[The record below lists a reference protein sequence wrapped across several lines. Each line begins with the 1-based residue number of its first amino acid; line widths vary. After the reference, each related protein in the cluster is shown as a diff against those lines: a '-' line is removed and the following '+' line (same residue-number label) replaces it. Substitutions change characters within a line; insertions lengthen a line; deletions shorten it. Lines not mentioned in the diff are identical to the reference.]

1 MAIEQNT
8 KLFFKYGTQKKYKE
22 LAAKDA
28 GTFYVTSDTHR
39 LYLGSDLLSQAVLV
53 VEDSNHLPN
62 GDGVDAGQIAYVSKG
77 NILCIKKEDG
87 EWTQLNP
94 DTYVE
99 SMTQAATS
107 VDGQNQAT
115 VTTSLAK
122 NHNIGGSIDPSASV
136 VFKGST
142 KTGVNVTTDNTGAVV
157 ISNASLA
164 VQKDAA
170 SGGVKLGFAG
180 SSNNVTLKGA
190 GATTVDFSDSA
201 ITITSTDNDT
211 KVTGASLTNSADSTA
226 GFILSGEI
234 NLSDNTNVEYTT
246 TLDPRIA
253 IGGTASKTIVPFK
266 LSSDGK
272 GVASLD
278 VYTKGEVDAA
288 IKTAEKAMNA
298 MTYKGKVSKTNPLP
312 TAENSVSIGDAY
324 IVEENGFQIG
334 GEGTAY
340 PVGTLIIA
348 KAASGVTENANGFL
362 PVNGV
367 VWDAVLTS
375 DTDTTYTFG
384 ANTNAKQVLLNPSTG
399 TSDGGLTFST
409 GTSPL
414 TSTVSASGTKLSD
427 ITVSIEH
434 NKKTAKNGTPVS
446 VEQTTGAD
454 ASLSYISNVTF
465 DAYGHVDTITKGT
478 AKIVDTKLS
487 TLSFSAPT
495 ASGLMLTA
503 GDNKNG
509 ELSAGLTFKSTT
521 LNISTSIEKNKDAV
535 VTADIVWGT
544 F

>member
-8 KLFFKYGTQKKYKE
+8 KLFFKYGPQEKYKE
-22 LAAKDA
+22 LKEKDA

-53 VEDSNHLPN
+53 VADVGHLPN
-62 GDGVDAGQIAYVSKG
+62 SAGVDAGQIAYVSG
-77 NILCIKKEDG
+77 DNILCIKGNDG
-87 EWTQLNP
+87 WTQLNS

-99 SMTQAATS
+99 SMSQAATS
-107 VDGQNQAT
+107 TSEQNQAT
-115 VTTSLAK
+115 VTTSLVK
-122 NHNIGGSIDPSASV
+122 NHKDVGSKDPSASV

-142 KTGVNVTTDNTGAVV
+142 ETGVNVTADDTGAVV

-164 VQKDAA
+164 VQKDEDN
-170 SGGVKLGFAG
+170 GGVKLGFVN

-190 GATTVDFSDSA
+190 GATKVDFSDRV
-201 ITITSTDNDT
+201 ITITSTDTDNDT
-211 KVTGASLTNSADSTA
+211 KVTGASLTNSADQNA

-234 NLSDNTNVEYTT
+234 NLSNNTKVEYTT

-266 LSSDGK
+266 LSDGK

-298 MTYKGKVSKTNPLP
+298 MTYKGKVNKTKPLP

-324 IVEENGFQIG
+324 IVEEEGFQIG
-334 GEGTAY
+334 GEGAAY

-348 KAASGVTENANGFL
+348 KAAAGVTENANGFL
-362 PVNGV
+362 PANGV

-384 ANTNAKQVLLNPSTG
+384 ANTSAKQVLLNPSTG

-414 TSTVSASGTKLSD
+414 TSTVSASGTNLSD

-434 NKKTAKNGTPVS
+434 NKKAAKDGTPVS

-454 ASLSYISNVTF
+454 ASLNYISNVTF

-503 GDNKNG
+503 TDNKNG

-521 LNISTSIEKNKDAV
+521 LNISTSAVANGDAT

>member
-8 KLFFKYGTQKKYKE
+8 KLFFKYGTQDKYKALE
-22 LAAKDA
+22 AKDA

-53 VEDSNHLPN
+53 VADVEHLPN
-62 GDGVDAGQIAYVSKG
+62 SAGVDAGQIAYVSKD
-77 NILCIKKEDG
+77 NILCIKKDG
-87 EWTQLNP
+87 AGWTQLNS

-99 SMTQAATS
+99 SMSQVATS
-107 VDGQNQAT
+107 TSEQNQVT
-115 VTTSLAK
+115 VTTSLVK
-122 NHNIGGSIDPSASV
+122 NHKDVGSEDPSASV

-142 KTGVNVTTDNTGAVV
+142 ETGVNVTADDTGAVV

-164 VQKDAA
+164 VQKV
-170 SGGVKLGFAG
+170 SGGVELGFAN

-211 KVTGASLTNSADSTA
+211 KVTGASLTNNADQNA

-234 NLSDNTNVEYTT
+234 NLSNNTKVEYTT

-266 LSSDGK
+266 LSDGK

-298 MTYKGKVSKTNPLP
+298 MTYKGKVNKTKPLP

-324 IVEENGFQIG
+324 VVEEEGFQIG
-334 GEGTAY
+334 GEGAAY

-348 KAASGVTENANGFL
+348 KAAAGVTENANGFL
-362 PVNGV
+362 PANGV

-384 ANTNAKQVLLNPSTG
+384 ANTSAKQVLLNPSTG

-414 TSTVSASGTKLSD
+414 TSTVSASGINLSD

-434 NKKTAKNGTPVS
+434 NKKAAKDGTPVS

-454 ASLSYISNVTF
+454 ASLNYISNVTF

-503 GDNKNG
+503 TDNKNG

-521 LNISTSIEKNKDAV
+521 LNISTSAVANGDAT

>member
-8 KLFFKYGTQKKYKE
+8 KLFFKYGTQAKYKALE
-22 LAAKDA
+22 AKDA

-53 VEDSNHLPN
+53 VADLNHLPN
-62 GDGVDAGQIAYVSKG
+62 SAGVDAGQIAYVSEG
-77 NILCIKKEDG
+77 NILCIKKEG
-87 EWTQLNP
+87 AGWTQLNS

-99 SMTQAATS
+99 SMTQVATS
-107 VDGQNQAT
+107 GQNQAT

-122 NHNIGGSIDPSASV
+122 NHNNGESEDPSASV

-142 KTGVNVTTDNTGAVV
+142 ETGVNVTTDNAGAVV

-211 KVTGASLTNSADSTA
+211 KVTGASLTNAADSTA

-234 NLSDNTNVEYTT
+234 NLSDNKKVEYTT

-266 LSSDGK
+266 LSDGK

-298 MTYKGKVSKTNPLP
+298 MTYKGKVSKTKPLP

-324 IVEENGFQIG
+324 IVEEKGFQIG

-362 PVNGV
+362 PANGV

-414 TSTVSASGTKLSD
+414 TSTVSASGTNLSD

-434 NKKTAKNGTPVS
+434 NKKAAKNGTPVS
-446 VEQTTGAD
+446 VEQTTGVD

-495 ASGLMLTA
+495 ASGLILTA
-503 GDNKNG
+503 ADNKNG

-521 LNISTSIEKNKDAV
+521 LNISTSAETNGDAV

>member
-8 KLFFKYGTQKKYKE
+8 KLFFKYGTQAKYKALE
-22 LAAKDA
+22 AKDA

-53 VEDSNHLPN
+53 VKNLSQLPSSA
-62 GDGVDAGQIAYVSKG
+62 DAGQIAYVSEG
-77 NILCIKKEDG
+77 NILCIKKESDG
-87 EWTQLNP
+87 WTQLNP

-99 SMTQAATS
+99 SMTQVATS
-107 VDGQNQAT
+107 GQNQAT

-122 NHNIGGSIDPSASV
+122 NHNNGESEDPSASV

-142 KTGVNVTTDNTGAVV
+142 ETGVNVTTDETGAVV

-211 KVTGASLTNSADSTA
+211 KVTGASLTNAADSTA

-234 NLSDNTNVEYTT
+234 HLSDNTNVEYAT

-266 LSSDGK
+266 LSDGK

-312 TAENSVSIGDAY
+312 TAENSISIGDAY

-334 GEGTAY
+334 GQGTAY

-348 KAASGVTENANGFL
+348 KAANGVTENADGFL

-384 ANTNAKQVLLNPSTG
+384 ANTNAKQVLLSPSTG
-399 TSDGGLTFST
+399 ISDGGLTFST

-434 NKKTAKNGTPVS
+434 NKKTAKDGTLVS

-503 GDNKNG
+503 TDNKNG

-521 LNISTSIEKNKDAV
+521 LNISTSAETKGKDAV

>member
-8 KLFFKYGTQKKYKE
+8 KLFFKYGTQAKYKALE
-22 LAAKDA
+22 AKDA

-53 VEDSNHLPN
+53 VADLDHLPN
-62 GDGVDAGQIAYVSKG
+62 SAGVEAGQIAYVSEG
-77 NILCIKKEDG
+77 NILCIKKEG
-87 EWTQLNP
+87 AGWTQLNS

-99 SMTQAATS
+99 SMTQVATS
-107 VDGQNQAT
+107 GQNQAT

-122 NHNIGGSIDPSASV
+122 NHNNGGSEDPSASV

-142 KTGVNVTTDNTGAVV
+142 ETGVNVTTDSTGAVV

-170 SGGVKLGFAG
+170 SGGVKLGFAN

-211 KVTGASLTNSADSTA
+211 KVTGASLTNAADSTA

-234 NLSDNTNVEYTT
+234 NLSDKTKVEYTT

-266 LSSDGK
+266 LSDGK

-298 MTYKGKVSKTNPLP
+298 MTYKGKVSKTKPLP

-324 IVEENGFQIG
+324 IVEEKGFQIG

-348 KAASGVTENANGFL
+348 KAAAGVTENANGFL
-362 PVNGV
+362 PANGV

-399 TSDGGLTFST
+399 DSDGGLTFST

-414 TSTVSASGTKLSD
+414 TSTVSASGTNLSD

-434 NKKTAKNGTPVS
+434 NKKAAKNETPVS

-454 ASLSYISNVTF
+454 ASLNYISNVTF

-503 GDNKNG
+503 ADNKNG

-521 LNISTSIEKNKDAV
+521 LNISTSAVANGDAT

>member
-8 KLFFKYGTQKKYKE
+8 KLFFKYGTQNKYKALE
-22 LAAKDA
+22 EKDA

-53 VEDSNHLPN
+53 VADVGHLPN
-62 GDGVDAGQIAYVSKG
+62 SAGVDAGQIAYVSED
-77 NILCIKKEDG
+77 NILCIKGNDG
-87 EWTQLNP
+87 WTQLNS

-99 SMTQAATS
+99 SMSQTATS
-107 VDGQNQAT
+107 TPGQNQAT
-115 VTTSLAK
+115 VTTSLVK
-122 NHNIGGSIDPSASV
+122 NHKNVGSEDPSASV

-142 KTGVNVTTDNTGAVV
+142 ETGVNVTADEKTGAVV

-164 VQKDAA
+164 VQKDEDN
-170 SGGVKLGFAG
+170 GGVKLGFVN

-190 GATTVDFSDSA
+190 GDTTVDFSDSV
-201 ITITSTDNDT
+201 ITITSSDKG
-211 KVTGASLTNSADSTA
+211 KVTGASLTNNADPNA
-226 GFILSGEI
+226 GFILNGEI
-234 NLSDNTNVEYTT
+234 NLSGNTKVEYTT

-266 LSSDGK
+266 LSDGK

-298 MTYKGKVSKTNPLP
+298 MTYKGKVNKTKPLP

-324 IVEENGFQIG
+324 IVEEEGFQIG
-334 GEGTAY
+334 GEGAAY

-348 KAASGVTENANGFL
+348 KAAAGVTENANGFL
-362 PVNGV
+362 PANGV

-384 ANTNAKQVLLNPSTG
+384 ANTSAKQVLLNPSTG

-414 TSTVSASGTKLSD
+414 TSTVSASGTNLSD

-434 NKKTAKNGTPVS
+434 NKKAAKDGTPVS

-454 ASLSYISNVTF
+454 ASLNYISNVTF

-503 GDNKNG
+503 TDNKNG

-521 LNISTSIEKNKDAV
+521 LNISTSAVANGDAT

>member
-8 KLFFKYGTQKKYKE
+8 KLFFKYGTQAKYKE
-22 LAAKDA
+22 LVAKDA

-53 VEDSNHLPN
+53 VEDLDHLPN
-62 GDGVDAGQIAYVSKG
+62 SAGVDAGQIAYVSNG
-77 NILCIKKEDG
+77 NILCIKKEDAG
-87 EWTQLNP
+87 WTQLNS
-94 DTYVE
+94 DTYVK
-99 SMTQAATS
+99 SMTQVATS
-107 VDGQNQAT
+107 GQNQAT
-115 VTTSLAK
+115 VITSLEK
-122 NHNIGGSIDPSASV
+122 NHKNFGSEDPSASV

-142 KTGVNVTTDNTGAVV
+142 ETGVNITTDDTGAVV

-164 VQKDAA
+164 VQKDEV
-170 SGGVKLGFAG
+170 GVKLGFAG
-180 SSNNVTLKGA
+180 SSNNVALKGA

-211 KVTGASLTNSADSTA
+211 KVTGASLTNNADSKA

-234 NLSDNTNVEYTT
+234 NLSNKTTVEYTT

-253 IGGTASKTIVPFK
+253 IGGTENKAIVPFQ
-266 LSSDGK
+266 LSSDGRT
-272 GVASLD
+272 GVASLN
-278 VYTKGEVDAA
+278 VYTKEEVDAA
-288 IKTAEKAMNA
+288 IKTAEKTMNA
-298 MTYKGKVSKTNPLP
+298 MTYKGKVSKTKPLP
-312 TAENSVSIGDAY
+312 IAENSVSIGDAY

-334 GEGTAY
+334 GTGTAY

-348 KAASGVTENANGFL
+348 KAADRVTENEKGFL
-362 PVNGV
+362 PANGV

-375 DTDTTYTFG
+375 DTDTTYTFA

-414 TSTVSASGTKLSD
+414 TSTVSASGTNLSD

-434 NKKTAKNGTPVS
+434 NKKTAKDGTLVS

-503 GDNKNG
+503 TDNKNG

-521 LNISTSIEKNKDAV
+521 LNISTSAVANGDAT

>member
-8 KLFFKYGTQKKYKE
+8 KLFFKYGTQAKYKE

-53 VEDSNHLPN
+53 VEDLDHLPN
-62 GDGVDAGQIAYVSKG
+62 SAGVDAGQIAYVSNG
-77 NILCIKKEDG
+77 NILCIKKKDTG
-87 EWTQLNP
+87 WTQLNS
-94 DTYVE
+94 DTYVK

-107 VDGQNQAT
+107 TSGQNQAT
-115 VTTSLAK
+115 VITSLEK
-122 NHNIGGSIDPSASV
+122 NHKNFGSEDPSASV

-142 KTGVNVTTDNTGAVV
+142 ETGVNVTTDSTGAVV

-211 KVTGASLTNSADSTA
+211 KVTGASLTNAADPTA

-234 NLSDNTNVEYTT
+234 NLSDTTKVEYTT

-266 LSSDGK
+266 LSDGK

-298 MTYKGKVSKTNPLP
+298 MTYKGKVSKTKPLP

-324 IVEENGFQIG
+324 IVEENEFQIG
-334 GEGTAY
+334 GEGTKY

-348 KAASGVTENANGFL
+348 KAKAGVTENAEGFL
-362 PVNGV
+362 PANGV

-384 ANTNAKQVLLNPSTG
+384 ANTSAKQVLLSPSTG

-434 NKKTAKNGTPVS
+434 NEKTAKNGTPVS

-495 ASGLMLTA
+495 GSGLMLTA
-503 GDNKNG
+503 GDNHNG

-521 LNISTSIEKNKDAV
+521 LNISTSVENNKDAV

>member
-8 KLFFKYGTQKKYKE
+8 KLFFKYGTQAKYKALE
-22 LAAKDA
+22 AKDA
-28 GTFYVTSDTHR
+28 GTFYVTSDTHK

-53 VEDSNHLPN
+53 VADLDHLPN
-62 GDGVDAGQIAYVSKG
+62 SAGVDAGQIAYVSNG
-77 NILCIKKEDG
+77 NILCIKKEDTG
-87 EWTQLNP
+87 WTQLNS

-107 VDGQNQAT
+107 TPGQNQAT

-122 NHNIGGSIDPSASV
+122 NHNNVGSVDPSASV

-142 KTGVNVTTDNTGAVV
+142 ETGVNVTTDNGAVV

-170 SGGVKLGFAG
+170 SGGVKLGFAD

-211 KVTGASLTNSADSTA
+211 KVTGASLTNAADPTA

-234 NLSDNTNVEYTT
+234 NLSDNTHVEYTT

-253 IGGTASKTIVPFK
+253 IGGTASKTIVPFRR
-266 LSSDGK
+266 SSDGK

-334 GEGTAY
+334 GTGTAY

-348 KAASGVTENANGFL
+348 KAAAGVTENADGFL
-362 PVNGV
+362 PANGV

-375 DTDTTYTFG
+375 DTDTTYTFA

-434 NKKTAKNGTPVS
+434 NKKAAKDGALVNVDQVTGT
-446 VEQTTGAD
+446 D
-454 ASLSYISNVTF
+454 AYLSYISNVTF

-487 TLSFSAPT
+487 KLSFSAKPQT
-495 ASGLMLTA
+495 TSGLMLTA
-503 GDNKNG
+503 ADN
-509 ELSAGLTFKSTT
+509 T
-521 LNISTSIEKNKDAV
+521 D
-535 VTADIVWGT
+535 
-544 F
+544 

>member
-8 KLFFKYGTQKKYKE
+8 KLFFKYGPQAKYKALE
-22 LAAKDA
+22 AKDA

-53 VEDSNHLPN
+53 VADLNHLPN
-62 GDGVDAGQIAYVSKG
+62 SAGVDAGQIAYVSKD
-77 NILCIKKEDG
+77 NILCIKKEDAG
-87 EWTQLNP
+87 WTQLNS

-99 SMTQAATS
+99 SMTQVATS
-107 VDGQNQAT
+107 GQNQAT
-115 VTTSLAK
+115 VITSLAK
-122 NHNIGGSIDPSASV
+122 NHNNGGSKDPSASV

-142 KTGVNVTTDNTGAVV
+142 ETGVNVTTDETGAVV
-157 ISNASLA
+157 ISNASLS

-170 SGGVKLGFAG
+170 SGGVNLGFAG

-211 KVTGASLTNSADSTA
+211 KVTGASLTNAADSTA

-234 NLSDNTNVEYTT
+234 NLSDNKKVEYTT

-266 LSSDGK
+266 LFDGK

-298 MTYKGKVSKTNPLP
+298 MTYKGKVSKTKPLP

-324 IVEENGFQIG
+324 IVEENGFQIDG
-334 GEGTAY
+334 NGTAY

-348 KAASGVTENANGFL
+348 KAASGVTENEKGFL
-362 PVNGV
+362 PANGV

-414 TSTVSASGTKLSD
+414 TSTVSASGTNLSD

-503 GDNKNG
+503 TDNKNG
-509 ELSAGLTFKSTT
+509 ELSTGLTFKSTT
-521 LNISTSIEKNKDAV
+521 LNISTSAVANGDAV

>member
-1 MAIEQNT
+1 MEIKQNT
-8 KLFFKYGTQKKYKE
+8 KLFFKYGTQAKYKE

-53 VEDSNHLPN
+53 VENLNQLPSSA
-62 GDGVDAGQIAYVSKG
+62 DAGQIAYVSEG
-77 NILCIKKEDG
+77 NILCIKKEDAG
-87 EWTQLNP
+87 WTQLNP
-94 DTYVE
+94 DTYVK
-99 SMTQAATS
+99 SMTQVATP
-107 VDGQNQAT
+107 GQNQAT
-115 VTTSLAK
+115 VTTSLEK
-122 NHNIGGSIDPSASV
+122 NHNNGGSEDPSASV

-142 KTGVNVTTDNTGAVV
+142 ETGVNVTTDDTGAVV

-190 GATTVDFSDSA
+190 GATKVDFSDSA

-211 KVTGASLTNSADSTA
+211 KVTGASLTNNADPNA

-234 NLSDNTNVEYTT
+234 NLSDNTHVEYTT

-266 LSSDGK
+266 LSDGK

-298 MTYKGKVSKTNPLP
+298 MTYKGKVSKTKPLP

-324 IVEENGFQIG
+324 IVEEEGFQIG
-334 GEGTAY
+334 GQGTAY

-348 KAASGVTENANGFL
+348 KAAAGVTENANGFL
-362 PVNGV
+362 PANGV

-414 TSTVSASGTKLSD
+414 TSTVSASGTNLSD

-434 NKKTAKNGTPVS
+434 NKKATKNETPVS

-503 GDNKNG
+503 TDNKNG

-521 LNISTSIEKNKDAV
+521 LNISTSAVANGDAT

>member
-1 MAIEQNT
+1 MAIGQNT
-8 KLFFKYGTQKKYKE
+8 KLFFKYGTQAKYKALE
-22 LAAKDA
+22 AKDA

-53 VEDSNHLPN
+53 VADLDHLPN
-62 GDGVDAGQIAYVSKG
+62 SAGVDAGQIAYVSKG
-77 NILCIKKEDG
+77 NILCIKKEDTG
-87 EWTQLNP
+87 WTQLNS
-94 DTYVE
+94 DTFIE
-99 SMTQAATS
+99 SMTQAATA
-107 VDGQNQAT
+107 GTNQAT
-115 VTTSLAK
+115 VTTSLTK
-122 NHNIGGSIDPSASV
+122 NHNNGTEDPSASV

-142 KTGVNVTTDNTGAVV
+142 ETGVNVTADGTGAVV

-164 VQKDAA
+164 VQKDEVN
-170 SGGVKLGFAG
+170 GGVTLGFAG
-180 SSNNVTLKGA
+180 SSNSVTLKGA
-190 GATTVDFSDSA
+190 GATTVDFSDKA
-201 ITITSTDNDT
+201 ITITSTDKDT
-211 KVTGASLTNSADSTA
+211 KVTGASLTNSADKNA

-234 NLSDNTNVEYTT
+234 NLSDKTKVEYTT

-253 IGGTASKTIVPFK
+253 IGGTASKTIVPFR
-266 LSSDGK
+266 LSDGK

-288 IKTAEKAMNA
+288 IKTVEKAMNA
-298 MTYKGKVSKTNPLP
+298 MTYKGKVSKTKPLP

-334 GEGTAY
+334 GQGTAY

-348 KAASGVTENANGFL
+348 KAETGVTENENGFL
-362 PVNGV
+362 PAKGV

-384 ANTNAKQVLLNPSTG
+384 ANTNANQVLLSPSTG

-409 GTSPL
+409 GISPL
-414 TSTVSASGTKLSD
+414 TSTVGASGTKLSD

-434 NKKTAKNGTPVS
+434 NKKDARNGTPVS
-446 VEQTTGAD
+446 VEQTTGAN
-454 ASLSYISNVTF
+454 ASLSYISNITF

-503 GDNKNG
+503 TDNKNG

-521 LNISTSIEKNKDAV
+521 LNISTSAAINGDAV

>member
-8 KLFFKYGTQKKYKE
+8 KLFFKYGPQAKYKALE
-22 LAAKDA
+22 AKDA

-53 VEDSNHLPN
+53 VETQKNLPS
-62 GDGVDAGQIAYVSKG
+62 GEGIDVGQIAYVSAE
-77 NILCIKKEDG
+77 NILCIKKKETG
-87 EWTQLNP
+87 WTQLNS

-99 SMTQAATS
+99 SMTQVATS
-107 VDGQNQAT
+107 GQNQAT

-122 NHNIGGSIDPSASV
+122 NHKNGGSEDPSASV

-142 KTGVNVTTDNTGAVV
+142 KTGVNVTTDETGAVV
-157 ISNASLA
+157 ISNANLA
-164 VQKDAA
+164 VQKDEATK
-170 SGGVKLGFAG
+170 GVKLSLGTA
-180 SSNNVTLKGA
+180 NNVTFKGD
-190 GATTVDFSDSA
+190 GATKVDFSESA

-211 KVTGASLTNSADSTA
+211 KVTGASLTNSANSTA

-234 NLSDNTNVEYTT
+234 NLSDNSHVEYTT

-253 IGGTASKTIVPFK
+253 IGGTESKTIVPFK
-266 LSSDGK
+266 LSDGK

-298 MTYKGKVSKTNPLP
+298 MTYKGKVSKTKPLP

-324 IVEENGFQIG
+324 IVEEKGFQIG
-334 GEGTAY
+334 GNGTAY

-348 KAASGVTENANGFL
+348 KAADGVTENEKGFL
-362 PVNGV
+362 PANGV

-384 ANTNAKQVLLNPSTG
+384 ANTNAKQVFLNPSTEE

-414 TSTVSASGTKLSD
+414 TSTVSASGTNLSD

-503 GDNKNG
+503 TDNKNG

-521 LNISTSIEKNKDAV
+521 LNISTSAVANGDAT

>member
-8 KLFFKYGTQKKYKE
+8 KLFFKYGTQAKYKALE
-22 LAAKDA
+22 AKDA

-53 VEDSNHLPN
+53 VPNLSKLPDSA
-62 GDGVDAGQIAYVSKG
+62 DAGQIAYVSEG
-77 NILCIKKEDG
+77 NILCIKKEDAG
-87 EWTQLNP
+87 WTQLNP
-94 DTYVE
+94 DTYVA

-107 VDGQNQAT
+107 GQNQAT
-115 VTTSLAK
+115 VTTSLVK
-122 NHNIGGSIDPSASV
+122 NHNNEGSTDPSAQV

-142 KTGVNVTTDNTGAVV
+142 ETGVNVTTDDAGAVV

-164 VQKDAA
+164 VQKDAVG
-170 SGGVKLGFAG
+170 GGVKLGFKD
-180 SSNNVTLKGA
+180 SSNNVTLKGV

-211 KVTGASLTNSADSTA
+211 KVTGASLTNNADKDA

-234 NLSDNTNVEYTT
+234 NLSDSTHVEYTT

-253 IGGTASKTIVPFK
+253 IGGTESKTIVPFR

-278 VYTKGEVDAA
+278 VYTTAQVDAA

-298 MTYKGKVSKTNPLP
+298 MTYKGKVSKTKPLP

-348 KAASGVTENANGFL
+348 KAKAGVTENAEGFL
-362 PVNGV
+362 PANGV

-384 ANTNAKQVLLNPSTG
+384 ANTDAKQVLLSPSTG

-434 NKKTAKNGTPVS
+434 NKKAANNETPVS

-487 TLSFSAPT
+487 TLSFLAPT
-495 ASGLMLTA
+495 ASGLMLKA
-503 GDNKNG
+503 ADNKNG

-521 LNISTSIEKNKDAV
+521 LNISTSAETNGKDAV

>member
-8 KLFFKYGTQKKYKE
+8 KLFFKYGTQAKYKALE
-22 LAAKDA
+22 AKDA

-53 VEDSNHLPN
+53 VEDVNHLPN
-62 GDGVDAGQIAYVSKG
+62 SAGVDAGQIAYVSND
-77 NILCIKKEDG
+77 NILCIKKKDAG
-87 EWTQLNP
+87 WTQLNS

-99 SMTQAATS
+99 SMNQATTS
-107 VDGQNQAT
+107 GQNQAT
-115 VTTSLAK
+115 VITSLVK
-122 NHNIGGSIDPSASV
+122 NHKNVGSEDPSASV

-142 KTGVNVTTDNTGAVV
+142 ETGVNVTTDETGAVV

-164 VQKDAA
+164 VQKDDA
-170 SGGVKLGFAG
+170 SGGVTLGFLH

-190 GATTVDFSDSA
+190 GATKVDFSDSA

-211 KVTGASLTNSADSTA
+211 KVTGASLTNSADKNA

-234 NLSDNTNVEYTT
+234 NLSDGTPIEYTT

-266 LSSDGK
+266 LSDGK

-298 MTYKGKVSKTNPLP
+298 MTYKGKVSKTKPLP

-324 IVEENGFQIG
+324 IVEENGFKIG
-334 GEGTAY
+334 GQGTAY

-348 KAASGVTENANGFL
+348 KAAAGVTENANGFL
-362 PVNGV
+362 PANGV

-414 TSTVSASGTKLSD
+414 TSTVSASGTNLSD

-434 NKKTAKNGTPVS
+434 NKKAAKDGTPVS

-503 GDNKNG
+503 ADNKNG

-521 LNISTSIEKNKDAV
+521 LNISTSVEKNKDAV

>member
-8 KLFFKYGTQKKYKE
+8 KLFFKYGTQAKYKALE
-22 LAAKDA
+22 AKDA

-53 VEDSNHLPN
+53 VADLDHLPN
-62 GDGVDAGQIAYVSKG
+62 SAGVDAGQIAYVSKG
-77 NILCIKKEDG
+77 NILCIKKEDTG
-87 EWTQLNP
+87 WTQLNS
-94 DTYVE
+94 DTYVQ
-99 SMTQAATS
+99 SMTQVATS
-107 VDGQNQAT
+107 GQNQAT
-115 VTTSLAK
+115 VTTSLEK
-122 NHNIGGSIDPSASV
+122 NHNNGSEDPSASI

-142 KTGVNVTTDNTGAVV
+142 ETGVNVTTDNGAVV

-170 SGGVKLGFAG
+170 IGGVKLGFAG

-234 NLSDNTNVEYTT
+234 NLSDKTHVEYTT

-266 LSSDGK
+266 LSGGK

-334 GEGTAY
+334 GTGTAY

-348 KAASGVTENANGFL
+348 KAADRVTENDKGFL
-362 PVNGV
+362 PANGV

-375 DTDTTYTFG
+375 DTDTTYTFA

-409 GTSPL
+409 GISPL

-434 NKKTAKNGTPVS
+434 NKKAAKNETPVS

-478 AKIVDTKLS
+478 AKIVDTKLNK
-487 TLSFSAPT
+487 LSFSAPIT
-495 ASGLMLTA
+495 SGLMLTA

-521 LNISTSIEKNKDAV
+521 LNISTSAVTNGDAT

>member
-8 KLFFKYGTQKKYKE
+8 KLFFKYGTQAKYKA

-53 VEDSNHLPN
+53 VPNLNKLPDSA
-62 GDGVDAGQIAYVSKG
+62 DAGQIAYVSEG
-77 NILCIKKEDG
+77 NILCIKKEGDG
-87 EWTQLNP
+87 WTQLNP

-99 SMTQAATS
+99 SMTQVATS
-107 VDGQNQAT
+107 GENQAT

-122 NHNIGGSIDPSASV
+122 NHNNGEDPSASV

-142 KTGVNVTTDNTGAVV
+142 GTGVNVTTDSTGAVV

-164 VQKDAA
+164 VQKDEA
-170 SGGVKLGFAG
+170 SGGVKLGFAE

-190 GATTVDFSDSA
+190 GATKVDFSDSA

-211 KVTGASLTNSADSTA
+211 KVTGASLTNAADPNA

-234 NLSDNTNVEYTT
+234 NLSAGEPIRYET

-266 LSSDGK
+266 LSDGK

-334 GEGTAY
+334 GQGTAY

-348 KAASGVTENANGFL
+348 KAASGVTENDKGFL
-362 PVNGV
+362 PANGV

-384 ANTNAKQVLLNPSTG
+384 ANTSAKQVLLNPSTG

-414 TSTVSASGTKLSD
+414 TSTVSASGTNLSD

-434 NKKTAKNGTPVS
+434 NKKTAKDGTPVS

-487 TLSFSAPT
+487 TLSFSAPN
-495 ASGLMLTA
+495 ASGLMLRA
-503 GDNKNG
+503 VDNKNG
-509 ELSAGLTFKSTT
+509 ELNAGLTFKSTT
-521 LNISTSIEKNKDAV
+521 LNISTSAETNGKDAV